1 MEDESFVRLTLV
13 DRTPRCERAD
23 VTGHCVAIPLTS
35 AHLGLYFAGFT
46 ERVPA
51 RSSWEFALDGGFAM
65 ARTLRAWW
73 REAERWYLAVGLAN
87 LVLGTSSV
95 LIPLAVA
102 EVYGRSVGA
111 VGLLASLVS
120 LVGVAGSL
128 VWGRL
133 SDVAHRRKPFV
144 ILSYTAV
151 GLCLLAIAFTS
162 AFRQLVFLNMLFNF
176 FWMANA
182 SVTVLIVIENR
193 DQATWEKKIGHLNQ
207 IGAIGWVGGLALGSL
222 WMMVLSRSAGEAL
235 TIRSLFLMISLGSL
249 AAAFLALRLIPRTIP
264 KFTRRKFRGAV
275 LAMGNFITE
284 RARFAPLHLYHRLN
298 PRQIARLLAHPQGFR
313 PGTRRFLLATL
324 IAFTALG
331 LFGIPLPLLLSQ
343 RFGLPASFVFL
354 LFMVQ
359 HVGIVLAYPLA
370 TRRIKRIGNRSV
382 QIASL
387 SVRLLLFGGAA
398 VYVGLSA
405 ANPPVLWLVTAF
417 VVYGVTRSYFQLSGI
432 ALTSRLA
439 REENRG
445 AALGLYNALAG
456 LGWILAG
463 LGSSFVTDRAG
474 YTVAFAIAAG
484 LIVASLTVLYFV
496 PDPAI
501 AEARDRQN
509 RSSTPR
515 RSGLTLIRPLIAGP
529 TQRR

>member
-1 MEDESFVRLTLV
+1 M
-13 DRTPRCERAD
+13 
-23 VTGHCVAIPLTS
+23 
-35 AHLGLYFAGFT
+35 
-46 ERVPA
+46 A
-51 RSSWEFALDGGFAM
+51 RS
-65 ARTLRAWW
+65 LRSWW

-102 EVYGRSVGA
+102 EIYGRSVGA

-144 ILSYTAV
+144 VLSYTAV
-151 GLCLLAIAFTS
+151 GLCYLAISFAS
-162 AFRQLVFLNMLFNF
+162 VFRQLAMLNMLSNF

-193 DQATWEKKIGHLNQ
+193 DQSAWEKKIGHLNQ
-207 IGAIGWVGGLALGSL
+207 IGAIGWVAGLGLGSL
-222 WMMVLSRSAGEAL
+222 WMAALSRSAGEGL
-235 TIRSLFLMISLGSL
+235 TIRSLFLMIGLGGL

-264 KFTRRKFRGAV
+264 KFTLRKFRGAV
-275 LAMGNFITE
+275 LAMGNFIAE
-284 RARFAPLHLYHRLN
+284 KARFAPLHIYHLLN
-298 PRQIARLLAHPQGFR
+298 PVRVARLLGRRDGFR

-331 LFGIPLPLLLSQ
+331 FFGIPLPLLLSQ
-343 RFGLPASFVFL
+343 RFGLPLSFVFL
-354 LFMVQ
+354 LFTIQ
-359 HVGIVLAYPLA
+359 HVGIVFAYPLA
-370 TRRIKRIGNRSV
+370 ARRIKRRGNRSV

-387 SVRLLLFGGAA
+387 SIRLLLFGGGATYLLA
-398 VYVGLSA
+398 TKSV
-405 ANPPVLWLVTAF
+405 PPVGWLVVAF
-417 VVYGVTRSYFQLSGI
+417 VVYGVTWSYFQLSGI
-432 ALTSRLA
+432 ALMSRLA

-463 LGSSFVTDRAG
+463 LGASFVTERSGFGA
-474 YTVAFAIAAG
+474 TFAIAAG
-484 LIVASLTVLYFV
+484 LLVLGLTVLYFV
-496 PDPAI
+496 PDPAT
-501 AEARDRQN
+501 AEARDR
-509 RSSTPR
+509 RSRPTAR
-515 RSGLTLIRPLIAGP
+515 AQSGSAFIRPLLAWP
-529 TQRR
+529 PHRR

>member
-1 MEDESFVRLTLV
+1 MR
-13 DRTPRCERAD
+13 
-23 VTGHCVAIPLTS
+23 
-35 AHLGLYFAGFT
+35 
-46 ERVPA
+46 
-51 RSSWEFALDGGFAM
+51 
-65 ARTLRAWW
+65 RTLRSWW
-73 REAERWYLAVGLAN
+73 HEGERWYLAVGLAN

-111 VGLLASLVS
+111 LGLLVSLVS

-144 ILSYTAV
+144 ILSYAAV
-151 GLCLLAIAFTS
+151 GLCFLAISFAS
-162 AFRQLVFLNMLFNF
+162 AFRHLALLNMLSNF

-193 DQATWEKKIGHLNQ
+193 DHATWERKIGHLNQ

-222 WMMVLSRSAGEAL
+222 WMAALSRSVGEAL
-235 TIRSLFLMISLGSL
+235 TIRSLFVMIGLGSL
-249 AAAFLALRLIPRTIP
+249 AASYLALRYVPRTIP
-264 KFTRRKFRGAV
+264 KFTRRRFRGVV
-275 LAMGNFITE
+275 LAMGNFIVE

-298 PRQIARLLAHPQGFR
+298 PRRVVRLLAHPEGFR

-324 IAFTALG
+324 ISFMGLG
-331 LFGIPLPLLLSQ
+331 FFGIPLPLLLAQ
-343 RFGLPASFVFL
+343 RFGFPSSFVFL
-354 LFMVQ
+354 FFVIQ
-359 HVGIVLAYPLA
+359 HAAIVVAYPLA
-370 TRRIKRIGNRSV
+370 AKRIRRLGNRSV

-387 SVRLLLFGGAA
+387 SVRLVLFGAA
-398 VYVGLSA
+398 ALYLLASTST
-405 ANPPVLWLVTAF
+405 PPMALLAVAF
-417 VVYGVTRSYFQLSGI
+417 LVYGVTWSYFQLSGV

-463 LGSSFVTDRAG
+463 LGSSLVTERAG
-474 YTVAFAIAAG
+474 YAASFGIAAG
-484 LIVASLTVLYFV
+484 LLLVSLVVLGFV
-496 PDPAI
+496 PDPVVA
-501 AEARDRQN
+501 ADGARDG
-509 RSSTPR
+509 RSALRLRKGAAFLRPIACWAFHR
-515 RSGLTLIRPLIAGP
+515 R
-529 TQRR
+529 